1 MSARAHRAELLAVDE
16 EALLARVAQGD
27 AAALGAAF
35 ERWHRDVYRFLARLR
50 GTRLE
55 LDDLVQTTFLAL
67 PDAARNH
74 QPGASARGFVFGVA
88 LQCARRER
96 RRVFRR
102 LQLWRAREDE
112 MALLDAP
119 TQPPDPERSA
129 LGKESLARF
138 ARALAA
144 LPEAQR
150 ETLLLVE
157 MEGLRG
163 EEAATALGVPVNTV
177 WTRLHHARAA
187 LRAATREDAR

>member
-1 MSARAHRAELLAVDE
+1 VSARPLRVAASPE
-16 EALLARVAQGD
+16 EDGALLARVAGGD
-27 AAALGAAF
+27 ASALGSAF

-74 QPGASARGFVFGVA
+74 LPGASARGFVLGVA

-102 LQLWRAREDE
+102 MQLWRAREAE
-112 MALLDAP
+112 LALFDGPVA
-119 TQPPDPERSA
+119 PPDPERSA
-129 LGKESLARF
+129 QGREDIARV
-138 ARALAA
+138 ARAVAA
-144 LPEAQR
+144 LPDAQR

-157 MEGLRG
+157 LEGLRG
-163 EEAATALGVPVNTV
+163 DEAAALLGVPVNTV
-177 WTRLHHARAA
+177 WTRLHHARAS
-187 LRAATREDAR
+187 LRAATQERVR

>member
-1 MSARAHRAELLAVDE
+1 VNARALRLATPPEDDG
-16 EALLARVAQGD
+16 ALLARVAEGD
-27 AAALGAAF
+27 TPALGAAF

-67 PDAARNH
+67 PEAARNH
-74 QPGASARGFVFGVA
+74 VAGASARAFVLGVA

-102 LQLWRAREDE
+102 MQLWRAREAE
-112 MALLDAP
+112 LSLLDHPVA
-119 TQPPDPERSA
+119 PPDPER
-129 LGKESLARF
+129 GVQGREDLARV
-138 ARALAA
+138 ARAIAA

-157 MEGLRG
+157 LEGLRG
-163 EEAATALGVPVNTV
+163 EEAAAALGVPVNTV
-177 WTRLHHARAA
+177 WTRLHHARAS
-187 LRAATREDAR
+187 LRAAVQERVR

>member
-1 MSARAHRAELLAVDE
+1 MSARALRAAMLAVDE

-35 ERWHRDVYRFLARLR
+35 ERWHRDVYRALARLR
-50 GTRLE
+50 GTRLD

-67 PDAARNH
+67 PDAAKNH
-74 QPGASARGFVFGVA
+74 QPGGSPRGFVLGVA

-112 MALLDAP
+112 MALLDGP
-119 TQPPDPERSA
+119 SQPPDPERSA
-129 LGKESLARF
+129 LGREHLARF

-144 LPEAQR
+144 LPVAQR

-163 EEAATALGVPVNTV
+163 EEAAAALGVPVNTV